1 MKVLPTW
8 LNFFGPFLSSLD
20 LRERLDI
27 LVQLLAGNGVVQ
39 PTIYVYTSPLGNE
52 TVQFL
57 AVECLK
63 GIIIESD
70 IQTSPR
76 PGQHHNALNR
86 EKRLAS
92 TRHGNEEKNIHLP
105 IGVKNDQRVDILE
118 EYY

>member
-1 MKVLPTW
+1 M
-8 LNFFGPFLSSLD
+8 
-20 LRERLDI
+20 
-27 LVQLLAGNGVVQ
+27 
-39 PTIYVYTSPLGNE
+39 YTSPLGNE

-63 GIIIESD
+63 GKIIESD

>member
-20 LRERLDI
+20 LRERFNI

-57 AVECLK
+57 TIDSLK
-63 GIIIESD
+63 G
-70 IQTSPR
+70 
-76 PGQHHNALNR
+76 NNNR
-86 EKRLAS
+86 KRHTDEPAS
-92 TRHGNEEKNIHLP
+92 RTTP
-105 IGVKNDQRVDILE
+105 
-118 EYY
+118 